1 MPSEIHLPQDQGTA
15 QGEGRSV
22 RKLDRLAL
30 LYEGILTAVCR
41 VHTGRQRVQDP
52 EDFFERMKQALAEVA
67 STAARRGYST
77 EDVQESTFAVVA
89 FLDEVILTAAGTS
102 AVAWKGESLG
112 QVLFDQR
119 SAGEDFFKRLDKL
132 RADRDSHNLAEILEV
147 YYLCLLLGYEG
158 KFAGGSRG
166 ELLQIM
172 ANLRERIER
181 ILGRDLEFSPD
192 KALAPVTPPAHITVD
207 PLHRQL
213 RIFALAA
220 FAFALLCYV
229 VFFIQLHMQS
239 SAIEQTIEN
248 RLSGGG
254 AP

>member
-1 MPSEIHLPQDQGTA
+1 MRSEIDLPEYQGTA
-15 QGEGRSV
+15 QSEGQSI

-41 VHTGRQRVQDP
+41 VQTGRQRVQDP
-52 EDFFERMKQALAEVA
+52 EDFHERMKQALAEVT
-67 STAARRGYST
+67 SIAARRGYRA

-102 AVAWKGESLG
+102 AVVWKGESLG
-112 QVLFDQR
+112 QVLFGQR
-119 SAGEDFFKRLDKL
+119 SAGEDFFKRLDTL
-132 RADRDSHNLAEILEV
+132 RANPDSANLAEILEV

-192 KALAPVTPPAHITVD
+192 KALAPGPPPAQIVAD

-220 FAFALLCYV
+220 FAFAFLCYV

-239 SAIEQTIEN
+239 SAIEQTIEQ